1 MAYIGSGMEE
11 VEKTVATIN
20 MVCDTMVGDGS
31 TTTMT
36 IGATQ
41 EVPGSVNNVSV
52 YFDGVCQRPTTDYTL
67 SYKTV
72 TFTTAPE
79 NAVKVTCLSYANEF
93 LDVISDATV
102 YSSGIEDNAVTAAKL
117 GSTIASSKLTGTLP
131 ALDGSALT
139 GVGVTP
145 ITTSASDPTITTNP
159 SGGLG
164 TIWANSTSGEMY
176 VLTDATTDA
185 NDWANIGAGEGNF
198 ANSFGG
204 NGPGTISGFNSGGYV
219 GSNNTNVTEKFSF
232 SSAGNAT
239 DHGDLTNFS
248 RRSSSGHSSKTHG
261 YVVGGMGISGNIHG
275 NSNVIQKFAFASASD
290 AADSGTLQIAVQGQS
305 NSTSYTEGFMA
316 GGNISGH
323 QTRIQKFSLASSASV
338 DNISNI
344 SRARYAFGGSSS
356 TTHGYASGG
365 HVTPAPNFADE
376 IDKYAYDSPNTNTD
390 IGNLS
395 QARWAP
401 HSQSSSTHGYTS
413 GGNISGGTTS
423 TNTVDRFSFS
433 SDGNAT
439 DHGDL
444 TVARYYTTGQ
454 SASTHGYTSGGY
466 TASPTQTNVI
476 DKFAHASNVSGTD
489 VGDMI
494 IAKSHAAGTHY

>member
-1 MAYIGSGMEE
+1 MAYLGSGMEE

-52 YFDGVCQRPTTDYTL
+52 YFDGVAQRPTTDYTL

-102 YSSGIEDNAVTAAKL
+102 YSTGIEDNAVTAAKL

-145 ITTSASDPTITTNP
+145 VTTSASDPTITTNP

-176 VLTDATTDA
+176 VLTDATASA
-185 NDWANIGAGEGNF
+185 NVWTNVGSGFGDV
-198 ANSFGG
+198 SKPFGG
-204 NGPGTISGFNSGGYV
+204 LGGGTVSGYVTGGYGHL
-219 GSNNTNVTEKFSF
+219 GSGPAVNIIEKYSLTSDGNASDIANLTRAAEDLSGT
-232 SSAGNAT
+232 SSA
-239 DHGDLTNFS
+239 
-248 RRSSSGHSSKTHG
+248 THG
-261 YVVGGMGISGNIHG
+261 YTSGGSISSTPQDTID
-275 NSNVIQKFAFASASD
+275 KFTFASD
-290 AADSGTLQIAVQGQS
+290 ADATDVGNL
-305 NSTSYTEGFMA
+305 TS
-316 GGNISGH
+316 
-323 QTRIQKFSLASSASV
+323 
-338 DNISNI
+338 
-344 SRARYAFGGSSS
+344 ARRTPATSSS
-356 TTHGYASGG
+356 TTHGYTSGG
-365 HVTPAPNFADE
+365 LGSVYSNI
-376 IDKYAYDSPNTNTD
+376 IDKNSYATD
-390 IGNLS
+390 GNS
-395 QARWAP
+395 VDVGDITVARAFAAG
-401 HSQSSSTHGYTS
+401 QSSNTHGYTS
-413 GGNISGGTTS
+413 GGNSPSSNVIERFPFATDGNSIDVGDMTSARYGVGGNSSTTHGYISGGAPTLDIIDKFAFASTSNATDIGNLTVGRRYLDGCSSTTHGYICGGS
-423 TNTVDRFSFS
+423 GPSRSDAIDKNSFA

-439 DHGDL
+439 DVGDL
-444 TVARYYTTGQ
+444 TQQKA
-454 SASTHGYTSGGY
+454 SAG
-466 TASPTQTNVI
+466 ANQ
-476 DKFAHASNVSGTD
+476 A
-489 VGDMI
+489 
-494 IAKSHAAGTHY
+494 